1 MGHSIVFLA
10 LTLSLHQAFAY
21 DMNWDTLPGHHLF
34 LVDHG
39 AIRRGDSTSKKI
51 AIVFTGDEYGEG
63 GSAIM
68 AALQKENVKASFFF
82 TGRFYRNLLFKE
94 LIRGL
99 KEKGHYLGAHSNEHL
114 LYCDW
119 VKRDSLLVTKKQF
132 NDDLDKNYMEL
143 RKLGITSSDA
153 RYFLPPYEWY
163 NDSIALWTRERGLQ
177 LISFSPGTLSS
188 ADYTTTQDNN
198 YRSSEIIYTSI
209 LNLEAR
215 QASGLN
221 GFILLMHIGAGPGR
235 TDKFYK
241 RLPQLV
247 KWLRKRGYEP
257 VRIDQL
263 LDHTGKSTLKG
274 NDQKLTH

>member
-1 MGHSIVFLA
+1 MCRTIIYFIIGMV
-10 LTLSLHQAFAY
+10 LTPGNNAY
-21 DMNWDTLPGHHLF
+21 SNGLQRDTLPHQHSYL
-34 LVDHG
+34 LDHG
-39 AIRRGDSTSKKI
+39 AIRRGDTSSRKM
-51 AIVFTGDEYGEG
+51 AIVFTGDEFGEG
-63 GSAIM
+63 GKTIL

-82 TGRFYRNLLFKE
+82 TGRFYRNPGFRSLTRRLQAE
-94 LIRGL
+94 
-99 KEKGHYLGAHSNEHL
+99 GHYLGAHSNEHL

-132 NDDLDKNYMEL
+132 NADLDKNYSEL
-143 RKLGITSSDA
+143 RQLGVSSSNA

-163 NDSIALWTRERGLQ
+163 NDSIASWTKERGLQ

-188 ADYTTTQDNN
+188 ADYTTPKDNN

-209 LNLEAR
+209 LNYEAR
-215 QASGLN
+215 QSSGLN
-221 GFILLMHIGAGPGR
+221 GFILLLHIGSGPGR

-263 LDHTGKSTLKG
+263 LDKGGKSFLKR
-274 NDQKLTH
+274 N